1 MIKRVEKEFAMP
13 RIEHTYEQV
22 LEALKDMTRE
32 EREQLEADLQGSQPV
47 PDYPAFTA
55 QEPLWDL
62 VGAGMGSGHSV
73 ARQHDEYLYQR
84 D

>member
-1 MIKRVEKEFAMP
+1 MP
-13 RIEHTYEQV
+13 RIELTYEQV

-32 EREQLEADLQGSQPV
+32 EREQREQLEADLQESQPV
-47 PDYPAFTA
+47 PDYPALTA
-55 QEPLWDL
+55 QDPLWDL
-62 VGAGMGSGHSV
+62 VGAGMGSGDPV